1 MIGPGRVI
9 TGPSRQREDRRGG
22 VGRGETRHWK
32 MQPTTAGLEGAT
44 REHSGLWK

>member
-32 MQPTTAGLEGAT
+32 MQPTTAGLEEAT